1 METLSNFMHE
11 IGRKFS
17 VYFLYICAQIFVLAS
32 LLLSTTSIVVHV
44 IFMIV
49 TIIFYFATALKN
61 VNKVLVSLVFT
72 KAQ

>member
-1 METLSNFMHE
+1 METLSNFMCE

-17 VYFLYICAQIFVLAS
+17 VYFLFICAQIFVLAS
-32 LLLSTTSIVVHV
+32 LLLSTTNIVVHV

-61 VNKVLVSLVFT
+61 VNNFLVSLVFT